1 MMNLRPTLLTA
12 RVTMAMRVEGFE
24 SAMSHVGRGLCDPAS
39 VPWAG
44 FALQLW
50 EAGGRKA
57 A

>member
-1 MMNLRPTLLTA
+1 MNLRPTLLTA
-12 RVTMAMRVEGFE
+12 RVTTAMRVEGFE